1 MILET
6 VSLRHKTHMIRQATF
21 YDKSGNIIAIGK
33 GGDVNYIIPG
43 SYDDAVF
50 LAVRDYARTHHAQLI
65 RNAYNN

>member
-6 VSLRHKTHMIRQATF
+6 VSLRHKTHMIRQVTF
-21 YDKSGNIIAIGK
+21 YDKRGNIIATGTVV
-33 GGDVNYIIPG
+33 DVNYIIPG

-65 RNAYNN
+65 RNAFSN